1 MKTSRNHKSPTLR
14 LETLER
20 RQLLGNAADLLISGE
35 ADLVNDHTE
44 FMGNTYNGF
53 EINSQEATFSSLPG
67 TITRIS
73 FLDPGGDLIFAEFGS
88 DDPNTTLTI
97 GLEDFVAE
105 APSPYT
111 QPGTTYAQGLATF
124 TIAGSTAGT
133 FFSVFSLGSDPTR
146 VDNALINDNTF
157 TEFTDNIATIRE
169 IIVNDSATNLMGG
182 INADNAIF
190 TSDTGT
196 IGIQAP
202 NIDVQ
207 LFASAGDIDAT
218 GTALPQVQL
227 GAGSTIG
234 SFNIRGGDLVQT
246 NGNLISFSGFSAL
259 ISTEGTT
266 SRSVELPRVEIDT
279 SVFDTSGGDSITL
292 ITIPTTDPPGEP
304 PTTDP
309 GDPPGQPPPPPPG

>member
-1 MKTSRNHKSPTLR
+1 MRTSRNHKSPPLR

-20 RQLLGNAADLLISGE
+20 RQLLGSAADLLISGE

-97 GLEDFVAE
+97 GLEDFVEE

-157 TEFTDNIATIRE
+157 TEFTDNTATIRE

-182 INADNAIF
+182 INADNRNLYFRHRHHRHSGPKYRCSAIRF
-190 TSDTGT
+190 
-196 IGIQAP
+196 
-202 NIDVQ
+202 
-207 LFASAGDIDAT
+207 
-218 GTALPQVQL
+218 
-227 GAGSTIG
+227 
-234 SFNIRGGDLVQT
+234 RGRYRRHRNSLSPRAVR
-246 NGNLISFSGFSAL
+246 SGL
-259 ISTEGTT
+259 HD
-266 SRSVELPRVEIDT
+266 RL
-279 SVFDTSGGDSITL
+279 L
-292 ITIPTTDPPGEP
+292 
-304 PTTDP
+304 
-309 GDPPGQPPPPPPG
+309 